1 MEQVVD
7 LGEDG
12 RRDEHDQDRI
22 YKILK
27 ELVGSNTC
35 EYVCVCGLRSYKN

>member
-1 MEQVVD
+1 MN
-7 LGEDG
+7 LGGDG

-27 ELVGSNTC
+27 ELLGSNAC
-35 EYVCVCGLRSYKN
+35 VYVCVCCLKKL